1 MKIAI
6 LGAGMVANFIRS
18 KLVQAGNH
26 ATLGRVASNSAGPE
40 RLHPIAGKAARILSV
55 VAVCILQV
63 AVFTP
68 VAHGQNTPS
77 AKADTNAAPTLI
89 RQMAG
94 TWDVQQRMWPGS
106 DAKPIQLPPAVAHR
120 RLLGG
125 AFLEEIMELAP
136 GSKEA
141 PFTRIACFNYNM
153 VNQQYEYFSIDTRGP
168 QMMNE
173 RSYETGVQSKAQ
185 DQGVLVLYGDS
196 FVAPRWGEMTNAAFR
211 YRLTIGEVQNDRH
224 VVRLYLTP
232 QSGESAKEFLAFEYI
247 YTRRR

>member
-63 AVFTP
+63 AV
-68 VAHGQNTPS
+68 
-77 AKADTNAAPTLI
+77 
-89 RQMAG
+89 
-94 TWDVQQRMWPGS
+94 
-106 DAKPIQLPPAVAHR
+106 
-120 RLLGG
+120 
-125 AFLEEIMELAP
+125 
-136 GSKEA
+136 
-141 PFTRIACFNYNM
+141 Y
-153 VNQQYEYFSIDTRGP
+153 TRGP